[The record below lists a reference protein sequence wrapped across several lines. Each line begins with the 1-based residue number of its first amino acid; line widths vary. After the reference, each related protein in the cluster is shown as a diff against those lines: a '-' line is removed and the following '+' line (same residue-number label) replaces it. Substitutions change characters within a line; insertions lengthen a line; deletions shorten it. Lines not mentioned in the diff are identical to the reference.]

1 MPTNRQRLMSLI
13 TGNPDLVE
21 RLLHVA
27 EPPPTTAGITS
38 PNQAYRLLSPHLVGH
53 ATERL
58 VVVALD
64 RRRQV
69 IGIETLTIGTAGFTI
84 VDPRQVYSWALR
96 QGRTGASA
104 ILLGHNHPSGN
115 PSPSQQ
121 DIDVTRRVL
130 RAGRVLGVPLL
141 DHIVVGSP
149 GRFCSLAETTDLRFG
164 EAEDSVGFA

>member
-1 MPTNRQRLMSLI
+1 
-13 TGNPDLVE
+13 
-21 RLLHVA
+21 
-27 EPPPTTAGITS
+27 
-38 PNQAYRLLSPHLVGH
+38 
-53 ATERL
+53 
-58 VVVALD
+58 
-64 RRRQV
+64 
-69 IGIETLTIGTAGFTI
+69 
-84 VDPRQVYSWALR
+84 
-96 QGRTGASA
+96 
-104 ILLGHNHPSGN
+104 LLGHNHPSGN